1 MTQKRRLC
9 NQCRLAITNC
19 ICQHAIDIDNPIELL
34 VIQHPQETDEVKNSI
49 RLLAFCA
56 KNIQIRIGETF
67 PDDELNQLLYA
78 DQKIPLLLYPATQES
93 ESLGI
98 EIAPEL
104 PDLSNLPIER
114 IRLVILDAT
123 WKKSR
128 KMLYLNNELQKLPR
142 LALVQIP
149 PSIYA
154 IRKAH
159 NKNQLSSLEACCY
172 AWRQLE
178 YTPEAYSD
186 LLKAFEG
193 FVNQQRQFIEKSAL

>member
-1 MTQKRRLC
+1 MTPKRRLC
-9 NQCRLAITNC
+9 SQCHLAINNC
-19 ICQHAIDIDNPIELL
+19 ICQHAIAVNNPVELL
-34 VIQHPQETDEVKNSI
+34 VLQHPQEANEVKNTI
-49 RLLAFCA
+49 RLLSLCA
-56 KNIQIRIGETF
+56 KNIQIKIGEAFSDT
-67 PDDELNQLLYA
+67 ELHQLIYA
-78 DQKIPLLLYPATQES
+78 DQKIPLLLYPPTPEG

-98 EIAPEL
+98 QIAPEL
-104 PDLSNLPIER
+104 PDLSNLPIEQ

-178 YTPEAYSD
+178 QTPEAYSH

-193 FVNQQRQFIEKSAL
+193 FVNQQRRFIENSAV